1 MYPIPY
7 QDAMRALPQVNHTG
21 DIEHPVS
28 AARLQWSRA
37 GDTNLFLKTPK
48 NMSPKSLRGPVLA

>member
-7 QDAMRALPQVNHTG
+7 QDAMRTLPQANYTG

-37 GDTNLFLKTPK
+37 GGTNVFLKTPK
-48 NMSPKSLRGPVLA
+48 NMSS